1 MPPPSAERGREEDNA
16 QWKGR
21 AGAGEPSR
29 LTDPVP
35 AARHRAAGRYRAA
48 GCCAIF
54 LSVLL
59 ARRGFRSE
67 ENSRSTRSAR
77 LA

>member
-1 MPPPSAERGREEDNA
+1 MPPPGTKHGPEEGFA
-16 QWKGR
+16 QRKDQ
-21 AGAGEPSR
+21 AGTGNPSR

-59 ARRGFRSE
+59 ARRGVRSE